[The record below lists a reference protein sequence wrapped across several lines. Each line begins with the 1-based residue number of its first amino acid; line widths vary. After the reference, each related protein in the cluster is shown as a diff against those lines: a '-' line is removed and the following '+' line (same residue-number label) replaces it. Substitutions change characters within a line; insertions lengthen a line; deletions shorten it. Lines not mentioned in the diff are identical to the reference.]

1 MDTQKDDEILQ
12 KEVLNIS
19 EEQLRICHLL
29 TKQIRKEIQ
38 SEIDSKT
45 DQIAEI
51 QENHQKEIEGRI
63 NEFFK
68 ASVYHFM
75 ERLRK
80 SKSTLPTETTTET
93 KNHSPSRGGAGG
105 GVIYYRNK
113 TKSE

>member
-19 EEQLRICHLL
+19 EAIEAFNYEEQLRICHLL

-63 NEFFK
+63 NE
-68 ASVYHFM
+68 
-75 ERLRK
+75 L
-80 SKSTLPTETTTET
+80 
-93 KNHSPSRGGAGG
+93 SREKL
-105 GVIYYRNK
+105 ILENLL
-113 TKSE
+113 